1 MFLIERKNRKGLLI
15 QTDKCR
21 CVDKNDPDKQTC
33 LDESVFFYDMNKST
47 MLDEEKDNAKDEEVQ
62 VINEDGYKIKLDVIR
77 GLSDRFYF
85 SKKDEIT
92 GNDNLMG
99 IKISINKQ
107 DEFEI
112 TSWVMVADFTGAIL
126 ALEIDPLNS
135 NDVYSTVYTDEMMNA
150 EEDRLDRIY
159 IIDNDL
165 NLIKFRLERECTI
178 LETFRLS
185 TWKFL

>member
-1 MFLIERKNRKGLLI
+1 M
-15 QTDKCR
+15 
-21 CVDKNDPDKQTC
+21 
-33 LDESVFFYDMNKST
+33 DESVFFYDMDKSRII
-47 MLDEEKDNAKDEEVQ
+47 DEDHDMSSTEEVQ
-62 VINEDGYKIKLDVIR
+62 VINEDGYKVKLDVLR

-99 IKISINKQ
+99 IKISVNKQ

-126 ALEIDPLNS
+126 ALELDPLNS
-135 NDVYSTVYTDEMMNA
+135 NDVYSTIYTDEMLNA

-159 IIDNDL
+159 LIDNDM

-178 LETFRLS
+178 LETFHLN
-185 TWKFL
+185 TWKHI

>member
-1 MFLIERKNRKGLLI
+1 M
-15 QTDKCR
+15 
-21 CVDKNDPDKQTC
+21 
-33 LDESVFFYDMNKST
+33 
-47 MLDEEKDNAKDEEVQ
+47 Q
-62 VINEDGYKIKLDVIR
+62 VINEDGYKVKLDVLR

-126 ALEIDPLNS
+126 ALELDPLNS
-135 NDVYSTVYTDEMMNA
+135 NDVYSTAYTDEMLNA
-150 EEDRLDRIY
+150 DEDRLDRIY
-159 IIDNDL
+159 LIDNDL
-165 NLIKFRLERECTI
+165 NLIKFRLERECNI
-178 LETFRLS
+178 LETFQLNKTKYMERIIERNVIDKDFIRVS
-185 TWKFL
+185 ATDTCITIKGQTINH